1 MENHHATV
9 FMGKSTISM
18 AIFNSF
24 LYVYQRVTTFQMEN
38 VTALDQSGFR
48 EQHFFASAKAF
59 GSVSRDQGMAV
70 PYKGCVGVY
79 IHIYIHSIIII
90 ITIII
95 NYYYLLLLLLLLSLL
110 YRLLNIILCIYIYI
124 SWLHIYIY
132 MTKYIAN
139 IMGYIMGIEIY
150 V

>member
-59 GSVSRDQGMAV
+59 GSVSRDQGMAG

-79 IHIYIHSIIII
+79 IHIYIYIVLSLLLLLLLIII

-95 NYYYLLLLLLLLSLL
+95 
-110 YRLLNIILCIYIYI
+110 YR
-124 SWLHIYIY
+124 
-132 MTKYIAN
+132 
-139 IMGYIMGIEIY
+139 
-150 V
+150 